1 MNSAPFLHTISTRV
15 DSWGGRRIWAFVVR
29 CLVIVI
35 AVSCSYSHAFTKES
49 PEVRAMVDKG
59 KKFLAEDSRETRLG
73 GRCLIALVFMK
84 EGEMNHPRVYEALK
98 ACQEAAAK
106 GNAED
111 VYTNGLAIIFLS
123 DLDAKAH
130 RNTIQFFMAAM
141 QRRQK
146 QHGGWGY
153 DGRSTG
159 DTSQSQYGCLSAW
172 EAFQKG
178 VSINAGSIDR
188 IARWLIN
195 TQDPSGGWGYQGKVG
210 SPESPVEQTE
220 ITCSMVSAAMGS
232 LLICADLVGILKPGA
247 AEQTEGESEKDLL
260 PQAVRI
266 TSARDKTRPR
276 LGGSTINRQELLGA
290 VRRGNAW
297 MDKNY
302 EIEIERYNS
311 YYLYAL
317 ERYKS
322 LQAILEGDEEY
333 EPKWYN
339 DGVKYLQ
346 RTQEKDGSW
355 STGCGP
361 ECDTAFSILF
371 LIRSMETALGSLG
384 EGAALAGRGL
394 PTDISKLKVRGGK
407 LVVEQAKTEIDAL
420 LGDLD
425 DAKLADLDAVI
436 SGSSE
441 LVIGNV
447 DEKSIRRLKQLVRS
461 GEPVARIVAVKALAQ
476 TGDFDHVPT
485 LLYALADN
493 DPRLAIEARDG
504 LRFISRRFEG
514 FGLKNK
520 FSRDEQLE
528 ALDRWVKWY
537 EGVRPDVPVVLE

>member
-1 MNSAPFLHTISTRV
+1 MKSPQFVQTNAGLAWVSRAPLRWSLLALAAILGVHS
-15 DSWGGRRIWAFVVR
+15 SPESLG
-29 CLVIVI
+29 
-35 AVSCSYSHAFTKES
+35 FTKES
-49 PEVRAMVDKG
+49 AEVRAMVDKG
-59 KKFLAEDSRETRLG
+59 KKYLEDEEKNREARLG
-73 GRCLIALVFMK
+73 GRCLIGLVYIK
-84 EGEMNHPRVYEALK
+84 EGEKDHRLVKEALL
-98 ACQEAAAK
+98 ACREAAAK
-106 GNAED
+106 NDAGD
-111 VYTNGLAIIFLS
+111 VYTNGLAIIFLA

-130 RNTIQFFMAAM
+130 QKMIQFFMAAM

-153 DGRSTG
+153 DGRDTG

-178 VSINAGSIDR
+178 ISINTASIDG

-195 TQDPSGGWGYQGKVG
+195 TQDPSGAWGYQGAVG
-210 SPESPVEQTE
+210 APDKLVEQTE
-220 ITCSMVSAAMGS
+220 ITCSTVSAAMGS

-247 AEQTEGESEKDLL
+247 AADTEDDPL
-260 PQAVRI
+260 PSVVQV
-266 TSARDKTRPR
+266 TSSRDKNRPR
-276 LGGSTINRQELLGA
+276 LGGSSINRQQLLTA
-290 VRRGNAW
+290 VKRGNAW

-302 EIEIERYNS
+302 EVEIERYTS

-322 LQAILEGDEEY
+322 LQAILEGSEEY
-333 EPKWYN
+333 EPAWYN
-339 DGVKYLQ
+339 NGVKYLQ
-346 RTQEKDGSW
+346 ESQAPDGSW

-361 ECDTAFSILF
+361 DCDTAFSILF

-407 LVVEQAKTEIDAL
+407 LVVEQAKTEIDSL

-436 SGSSE
+436 SGSSA
-441 LVIGNV
+441 LVVGEV

-461 GEPVARIVAVKALAQ
+461 GEPAARIVAVKALAQ

-485 LLYALADN
+485 LLYALADP

-514 FGLKNK
+514 FGLKDK
-520 FSRDEQLE
+520 FSRPEQLE
-528 ALDRWVKWY
+528 AADKWVKWY